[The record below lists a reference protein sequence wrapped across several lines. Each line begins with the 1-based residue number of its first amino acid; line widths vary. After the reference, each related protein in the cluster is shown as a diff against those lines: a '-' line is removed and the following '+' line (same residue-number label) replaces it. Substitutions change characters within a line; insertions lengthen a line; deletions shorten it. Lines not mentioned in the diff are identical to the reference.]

1 LPPGQEAEVWPGE
14 LTDGAWH
21 SADEALRRWTR
32 GEVLLSPPTVSLL
45 RAVQGRPV
53 AELSWRFGGLV
64 EALAGGAI
72 PPIWFSPAVQMIPLH
87 TDGLPPSTHTSAWL
101 VGTGPA
107 YLIDPGP
114 SDPDEQARLFEL
126 LDARR
131 DGAALPSAVVLT
143 HHHPDHVG
151 AAAACARRYGIPV
164 LAHALTA
171 RALEGKVEVQ
181 RELSDGERLDLG
193 PAPDGAGRW
202 HLEAVHTPGHARGH
216 LAFVEP
222 RYGLLFAGDM
232 VSTLSSVLIAPSEGD
247 LAVYLDSLRRL
258 QTYPLRLLLPAH
270 GPPSARPAFI
280 LEQCM
285 AHRAQREAELVEEL
299 TGPPRTVAEL
309 AVAVY
314 RGLPAKLMKY
324 AEMQVAAGL
333 QKLEREGR
341 AEAVATA
348 AGPAWRGRPA
358 G

>member
-1 LPPGQEAEVWPGE
+1 
-14 LTDGAWH
+14 
-21 SADEALRRWTR
+21 
-32 GEVLLSPPTVSLL
+32 VSLL
-45 RAVQGRPV
+45 RAIRGRPV
-53 AELSWRFGGLV
+53 EELPSRFGELV
-64 EALAGGAI
+64 ESLADGAI

-87 TDGLPPSTHTSAWL
+87 TDGLPPSTHTNAWL

-107 YLIDPGP
+107 YLIDPGA
-114 SDPDEQARLFEL
+114 SDPGEQARLFEL

-143 HHHPDHVG
+143 HHHRDHVG

-181 RELSDGERLDLG
+181 RELADGERLDLG

-247 LAVYLDSLRRL
+247 LAVYLASLRRL
-258 QTYPLRLLLPAH
+258 QAYPLRLLLPAH
-270 GPPSARPAFI
+270 GPPSARPAFV
-280 LEQCM
+280 LQECLD
-285 AHRAQREAELVEEL
+285 HRAQREAQLVEAL
-299 TGPPRTVAEL
+299 AGPPRTVAEL

-314 RGLPAKLMKY
+314 RGLPAPMMKY

-341 AEAVATA
+341 AEAVA
-348 AGPAWRGRPA
+348 GPEGAAWRGRSP